1 MKLAAMQP
9 HFFPWCGYFGLLDF
23 VDEFVILDDIQFNK
37 RSWQQRNRINLFNK
51 PFLLTVPVL
60 SKNKFNQIIKDVE
73 IDSLSNYKKK
83 QKKILSDAY
92 SSRPFFE
99 KYFLEISKIYDKDH
113 KLLIDLNLDILNFF
127 IKVLK
132 INTKIVFKSKLNINS
147 KKENMI
153 KDICELRGCSEYVS
167 PLGSENYLNLLKNK
181 NLKFKIC
188 YYEFNCIPYFIENG
202 TFLPQ
207 LSCIDLVFSIGDK
220 SINYIRDNFKI
231 KKYL

>member
-23 VDEFVILDDIQFNK
+23 VDEFVILDDIQFSK
-37 RSWQQRNRINLFNK
+37 RSWQQRNKINLSNE

-73 IDSLSNYKKK
+73 IDNLSNYKNK

-99 KYFLEISKIYDKDH
+99 KYFIEISKIYDKEH

-132 INTKIVFKSKLNINS
+132 INTKLIFKSKLNIYS

-153 KDICELRGCSEYVS
+153 KDICELRGCSEYIS
-167 PLGSENYLNLLKNK
+167 PMASKEYLNLLKIE
-181 NLKFKIC
+181 NLKFKIY
-188 YYEFNCIPYFIENG
+188 YYEFKSTPYLVNKG

-207 LSCIDLVFSIGDK
+207 LSCIDLIFLKGEE
-220 SINYIRDNFKI
+220 SINYIRENFRVKQ
-231 KKYL
+231 Y

>member
-99 KYFLEISKIYDKDH
+99 KYFLEISKIYDK
-113 KLLIDLNLDILNFF
+113 IINYDLNLDILKFF

-147 KKENMI
+147 KENMI

-167 PLGSENYLNLLKNK
+167 HLEVVS
-181 NLKFKIC
+181 KF
-188 YYEFNCIPYFIENG
+188 
-202 TFLPQ
+202 T
-207 LSCIDLVFSIGDK
+207 
-220 SINYIRDNFKI
+220 
-231 KKYL
+231 